1 MKITDVK
8 TQLVFAGWR
17 NWLFVQVYTD
27 EGLVG
32 LGEATMRARELAIAA
47 AIQEMGRF
55 LAGRDPRRIEAIYQL
70 MYDDFHWRGG
80 PVLTSA
86 LSGLEI
92 ALWDI
97 LGQSLGV
104 PIHQLLGG
112 PCHDRVRCYANGWF
126 VDASTPDE
134 FARRAADAVARGFT
148 ALKWNP
154 FHGVHGWISSAQ
166 LRAVVEEVRAV
177 REAVGDGVDLLI
189 ECHGLLDPR
198 SAVLV
203 ARELEPYRLFWLEE
217 PVPPENVKATADV
230 RQRSPIPVATGER
243 LFTKFGFVDVLERQA
258 ADVIQ
263 PDVTHAG
270 GFLETRKI
278 AAMAEAHFVSVAPH
292 NSNSPVA
299 TAATLHLDACLG
311 NFLIQ
316 ELPTDEVPWRDELL
330 LEPVEGVAGGALSLP
345 ARPGLGTRLNEKVA
359 AAHPYQPA
367 DVPPVVTPEIE
378 RLVKKGKE
386 A

>member
-1 MKITDVK
+1 MYGRKDGSRTEVLLAELRGTTRDNTWIDVTFAKAQRVRFVRIATLGTPSWVAWREIRVQGPKIPPPSVMPQGTHDGSLD
-8 TQLVFAGWR
+8 TFA
-17 NWLFVQVYTD
+17 
-27 EGLVG
+27 
-32 LGEATMRARELAIAA
+32 
-47 AIQEMGRF
+47 
-55 LAGRDPRRIEAIYQL
+55 
-70 MYDDFHWRGG
+70 
-80 PVLTSA
+80 
-86 LSGLEI
+86 SG
-92 ALWDI
+92 D
-97 LGQSLGV
+97 
-104 PIHQLLGG
+104 
-112 PCHDRVRCYANGWF
+112 RCYANGWF
-126 VDASTPDE
+126 VDARTPDE
-134 FARRAADAVARGFT
+134 FARRAAEAVARGFT

-154 FHGVHGWISSAQ
+154 FHGVHGWISAGQ
-166 LRAVVEEVRAV
+166 LRAVVEEVQAV
-177 REAVGDGVDLLI
+177 REAVGDSVDLLI

-203 ARELEPYRLFWLEE
+203 AHELEPYRLFWLEE
-217 PVPPENVKATADV
+217 PVPPENVKAMADV
-230 RQRSPIPVATGER
+230 RQRSPIPIATGER
-243 LFTKFGFVDVLERQA
+243 LFTKFGFVELLERQA

-270 GFLETRKI
+270 GILETRKI

-330 LEPVEGVAGGALSLP
+330 LEPVEGVEGGALSLP
-345 ARPGLGTRLNEKVA
+345 VRPGLGVRLNERIA

-367 DVPPVVTPEIE
+367 DVPPVVTPEME
-378 RLVKKGKE
+378 RLAKKGKE

>member
-32 LGEATMRARELAIAA
+32 LGEATMRARELAIAS

-55 LAGRDPRRIEAIYQL
+55 LVGRDPRRIEAACQL
-70 MYDDFHWRGG
+70 LYDDFHWRGG

-104 PIHQLLGG
+104 PIYQLLGG
-112 PCHDRVRCYANGWF
+112 PCHDRLRCYANGWF
-126 VDASTPDE
+126 VDARTPDE
-134 FARRAADAVARGFT
+134 FARRATDAVGRGFS

-154 FHGVHGWISSAQ
+154 LHGVHGWISARQ
-166 LRAVVEEVRAV
+166 LGAVVEQVRAV
-177 REAVGDGVDLLI
+177 REAVGGEVDLLI

-203 ARELEPYRLFWLEE
+203 ARELEPYRIFWLEE
-217 PVPPENVKATADV
+217 PVPPENVKALAGV
-230 RQRSPIPVATGER
+230 RQRSPIPIATGER
-243 LFTKFGFVDVLERQA
+243 LFTKFGFVDLLERQA

-270 GFLETRKI
+270 GILETRKI
-278 AAMAEAHFVSVAPH
+278 AAMAEAHFVSVALH

-299 TAATLHLDACLG
+299 TAASLHLDACLG

-316 ELPTDEVPWRDELL
+316 ELPTDEVPWRDEIL
-330 LEPVEGVAGGALSLP
+330 LEPVEVVGDGALPLP
-345 ARPGLGTRLNEKVA
+345 MRPGLGVRLNEKVA
-359 AAHPYQPA
+359 AEHPYQPA
-367 DVPPVVTPEIE
+367 DVPPVVTPEME
-378 RLVKKGKE
+378 RLVNKGKE